1 MMGNVGEFLRSRMFW
16 TPVIALV
23 STVIV
28 WLLPQV
34 GITVTPEL
42 QGAITLLLWV
52 IASVIVGRDL
62 LAATQQARR

>member
-1 MMGNVGEFLRSRMFW
+1 MGNIGEFLRSRVFW

-23 STVIV
+23 TTVIV

-34 GITVTPEL
+34 GITVTAEL

-62 LAATQQARR
+62 LATSQQARR